1 MTVPWLQQVSTEELT
16 QFFRGR
22 VGMGVDIQPDMGGD
36 SEFGTVIR
44 TMLMSHIGT
53 GQVVL

>member
-1 MTVPWLQQVSTEELT
+1 MTVPWLQQVSTEEST

-36 SEFGTVIR
+36 SEFGRVVR